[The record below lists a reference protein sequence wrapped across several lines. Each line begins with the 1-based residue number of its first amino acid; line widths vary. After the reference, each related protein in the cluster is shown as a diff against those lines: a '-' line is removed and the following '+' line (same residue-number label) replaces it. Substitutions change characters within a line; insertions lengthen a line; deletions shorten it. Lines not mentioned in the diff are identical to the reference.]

1 MQPLN
6 APSVT
11 ISTSANDPKHSVDV
25 TVSGLSSQGAGTVFQ
40 AQLANS
46 TSTGAPGTTS
56 SLWQDVR
63 STAAYSGMTSGTWTY
78 SRRAAGTG
86 WWARARAM
94 RPGYYAPFPSTWANS
109 TEKKNTAAIT
119 APSAISVSSEGV
131 ISNAVA
137 SWTNGDEAEAT
148 HLYVD
153 DSTSAAISSANFVRS
168 VPPGGTRTS
177 INNLSSGNTYL
188 VAVRHADPYG
198 GFSSADSTTFT
209 MPARP
214 TCPDMAG
221 IAIIWGST

>member
-1 MQPLN
+1 
-6 APSVT
+6 
-11 ISTSANDPKHSVDV
+11 V

-86 WWARARAM
+86 WWARARAT

-109 TEKKNTAAIT
+109 TEKKNTASIT
-119 APSAISVSSEGV
+119 APSAIAVSSAA
-131 ISNAVA
+131 SPFANAIA
-137 SWTNGDEAEAT
+137 TWTNGDVTEAT

-153 DSTSAAISSANFVRS
+153 DTTSASFGNANFVLS
-168 VPPGGTRTS
+168 VPPGGYRAEIINLTS
-177 INNLSSGNTYL
+177 GSTYL
-188 VAVRHADPYG
+188 VGVRHADPYG

-214 TCPDMAG
+214 TCPDMLG
-221 IAIIWGST
+221 IAIIAGGA